1 MRFLNIQTCKQL
13 FEIGSY
19 EDAITSATFC
29 PKGHHIVA
37 VMDSGALKIY
47 DVRSLSP
54 EISKVNSF
62 FQPSVATEYFF
73 FLKIKTRIVF
83 VATPAFVETGN

>member
-29 PKGHHIVA
+29 PKGNHIVA

-54 EISKVNSF
+54 EISKVNSV
-62 FQPSVATEYFF
+62 FQPAYTTNFF
-73 FLKIKTRIVF
+73 FYKIITAVVF
-83 VATPAFVETGN
+83 IASPAFAETGN